1 MFSDIFIERPRLA
14 FVVAIVITLAGI
26 IAITAIPIAQFPDIV
41 PPQVTL
47 NASYPGADAEVVETT
62 VAQPIEQQVNGIDNA
77 LYYQSASAA
86 DGSYILTV
94 TFGLGTDPDINTVN
108 VQNRASLA
116 TPQLPPEVSRAGL
129 TIRKK
134 SAALLQVI
142 NLYSP
147 NKTFDAIYLS
157 NYATINLI
165 DPLARIK
172 GVGQA
177 TLFGPL
183 DYSLRIWLDPDRL
196 TELNLTPN
204 DVIAAVQGQN
214 IQAALGRVGAA
225 PITTEQQVQIN
236 IKTKGRL
243 TQPEEFAAI
252 VLRANPDGSVIRI
265 KDVARVETS
274 AKTQDRYSRFN
285 GAPAAA
291 IGIYQTPGSNAVEV
305 ARQVRETMSAL
316 EKRFPSDLSS
326 TVFFDSTVFVTTT
339 ISEVVRTLVI
349 AIVLVAIVV
358 FLFLGSWRTT
368 LIPLVA
374 VPVSVVGTFAVM
386 LMIGYSANT
395 VSLLALVLAIGIV
408 VDDAIVVVE
417 NVERVMEENPDL
429 PVKAACKRAM
439 AEITGPILAITL
451 VLLSVFVPV
460 AFIPGISGQLFRQ
473 FAVAVSVSML
483 ISAVNA
489 LTLSPALC
497 SVLLKHGQKSLGPMR
512 YVLGAIDWARDGYVA
527 VVRRLV
533 RVSIVGIAVVGV
545 TLALSAWLFSRTPQS
560 FLPDEDQGAI
570 FAALRLP
577 EGVSLNRTE
586 EIVKQ
591 VEGIVSPIPGVQG
604 VLSVVGLNFIDYV
617 PSSNQAFFVIRLKP
631 YEVRTDRAQSAS
643 AIIARLR
650 PQMAAIQGAVGFPF
664 NLPPILGLGST
675 GGFQYALEAL
685 QGQSPSD
692 LAAALRGLVVAAN
705 GEPEL
710 AGVYSTYAADT
721 PQIYLDIDR
730 DKAQVLGVKI
740 TDIFNALQSTLGS
753 YYVNDFNVFGR
764 TWQVNIQAET
774 PFRDSINDIYRIYVR
789 NAQGGMVPIR
799 ALADAKLVQ
808 GPQTVV
814 RYNGFRSAIVNGAPK
829 PGYSSGQA
837 LAAMERVSAATL
849 PSGYSFEWTGTALQE
864 KAAGG
869 RTGIVLG
876 LAILFAYLFLVA
888 LYESWNIPISA
899 LLSVSVAV
907 LGAIVAIKLAG
918 LSFDVYAQ
926 IGLVVLIALAAK
938 NGILIVAFAAEQ
950 RQLGKDIQA
959 AAIEGASLRFRPV
972 MMTSFAFIFGL
983 FPLIIA
989 EGAGA
994 ITRHA
999 VGTPVFGGMIA
1010 ASVFGIF
1017 IIPLLFV
1024 TAETL
1029 RQPRAKKEPYAPAL
1043 PDVASPSTDAAIGP
1057 EKQSTD
1063 GGRHD

>member
-1 MFSDIFIERPRLA
+1 MFSSIFIDRPRLA
-14 FVVAIVITLAGI
+14 FVIAIVITLAGV
-26 IAITAIPIAQFPDIV
+26 IAIASIPIAQFPDIV

-47 NASYPGADAEVVETT
+47 TATYPGADAEVVETT

-77 LYYQSASAA
+77 LYYQSASGS
-86 DGSYILTV
+86 DGSYTLNV
-94 TFGLGTDPDINTVN
+94 TFALGTNPDINTVN

-116 TPQLPPEVSRAGL
+116 VPLLPPEVSRNGL

-142 NLYSP
+142 NIYSP
-147 NKTFDAIYLS
+147 KNTYDAVYLS
-157 NYATINLI
+157 NYATINII
-165 DPLARIK
+165 DTLARIN
-172 GVGQA
+172 GVGQV

-196 TELNLTPN
+196 TQLNLTPN
-204 DVIAAVQGQN
+204 DVIAAVQSQN
-214 IQAALGRVGAA
+214 VQAALGRVGAA
-225 PITTEQQVQIN
+225 PITEEQQVQIT

-243 TQPEEFAAI
+243 SRPEEFSAL
-252 VLRANPDGSVIRI
+252 VLRTKPDGSVVRVS
-265 KDVARVETS
+265 DVARVEMG
-274 AKTQDRYSRFN
+274 AKSQDRHSRFN

-291 IGIYQTPGSNAVEV
+291 LGIYQTPGSNAVDV
-305 ARQVRETMSAL
+305 ARQVRDTLNTLAT
-316 EKRFPSDLSS
+316 RFPEDLAY
-326 TVFFDSTVFVTTT
+326 TVFFDTTVFVTST
-339 ISEVVRTLVI
+339 IEEVIRTLAE
-349 AIVLVAIVV
+349 AIVLVALVV

-374 VPVSVVGTFAVM
+374 VPVSIVGTFAVM
-386 LMIGYSANT
+386 LLMGYSANT

-417 NVERVMEENPDL
+417 NVERVMEEEPDL
-429 PVKAACKRAM
+429 PVPDACKKAM

-497 SVLLKHGQKSLGPMR
+497 AVLLKHGQTSRGPMR
-512 YVLGAIDWARDGYVA
+512 YVLGAIDRVRHGYVA

-533 RVSIVGIAVVGV
+533 RVSIVGVLVVAG

-560 FLPDEDQGAI
+560 FLPEEDQGAI

-577 EGVSLNRTE
+577 EGVSVNRTE
-586 EIVKQ
+586 AVVKEI
-591 VEGIVSPIPGVQG
+591 EDIVTPIPGVEG

-617 PSSNQAFFVIRLKP
+617 ASSNQAFFVIRLKP
-631 YEVRTDRAQSAS
+631 YETRTDPAQSAG

-650 PQMAAIQGAVGFPF
+650 PQMAAIKGGVAFPF

-685 QGQSPSD
+685 QGQPSTD
-692 LAAALRGLVVAAN
+692 VAATLRGLVVAAN
-705 GEPEL
+705 GRPEL
-710 AGVYSTYAADT
+710 AGVFSTYAADT
-721 PQIYLDIDR
+721 PQIYLDINR

-740 TDIFNALQSTLGS
+740 SDIFNALQSTLGTF
-753 YYVNDFNVFGR
+753 YVNDFNLFGR

-774 PFRDSINDIYRIYVR
+774 PFRDNVEDVYRIYVR
-789 NAQGGMVPIR
+789 NAQGGMVPMR
-799 ALADAKLVQ
+799 AVAEAKFVQ
-808 GPQTVV
+808 GPQTVI
-814 RYNGFRSAIVNGAPK
+814 RYNGYRGAIVNGAPK

-837 LAAMERVSAATL
+837 LAAMERISATTL
-849 PSGYSFEWTGTALQE
+849 PAGYSFEWTGTALQE

-869 RTGIVLG
+869 RTGVVLG
-876 LAILFAYLFLVA
+876 LALLFAYLFLVA
-888 LYESWNIPISA
+888 LYESWNIPIPA
-899 LLSVSVAV
+899 LLSVSVAG
-907 LGAIVAIKLAG
+907 LGALIALVLSG

-938 NGILIVAFAAEQ
+938 NGILIVAFAVEQ
-950 RQLGKDIQA
+950 RNAGKDVQT
-959 AAIEGASLRFRPV
+959 AAIEAASLRFRPV

-983 FPLIIA
+983 SPLVVA
-989 EGAGA
+989 QGAGA
-994 ITRHA
+994 VTRHA

-1017 IIPLLFV
+1017 IIPLLYI
-1024 TAETL
+1024 TAERL
-1029 RQPRAKKEPYAPAL
+1029 RRRAPRQKKKTA
-1043 PDVASPSTDAAIGP
+1043 
-1057 EKQSTD
+1057 
-1063 GGRHD
+1063 